1 MRLLNFEYHG
11 IGVWP
16 EIGLAKVTSYVFVCC
31 CTRVRAHV
39 PVVIVLTHLQVIA
52 MLDDLEYD
60 CFFQGQ
66 GRLFRLTGCFTPQWD
81 IKTWSNVV
89 CTRRRDPL
97 LSVLESF
104 RATPATLYALSAPSV

>member
-1 MRLLNFEYHG
+1 
-11 IGVWP
+11 
-16 EIGLAKVTSYVFVCC
+16 
-31 CTRVRAHV
+31 
-39 PVVIVLTHLQVIA
+39 VIA

-81 IKTWSNVV
+81 IKIWSNVV
-89 CTRRRDPL
+89 CTRRSDPL

-104 RATPATLYALSAPSV
+104 RATLARYAVSASSV